1 MFERYTERARRVL
14 FFARYEASQLGSI
27 SIETEHLL
35 LGLIREGKGLT
46 SRIFARSHLSLE
58 SIRKEIEGRTVFREK
73 VSTSV
78 EIPFSAETKRVLQFA
93 AEEADRL
100 LHNYIGTEHLLLGIL
115 REERSVAATILM
127 EKGMRLNTVREDIV
141 ALLNE
146 KTTLTRVKETP
157 LLAEFSRDL
166 TEAAMKNQLDPLV
179 GRGTELERVQQ
190 VLCRR
195 TKNNAVLIGEPGVGK
210 TAIVEGL
217 AQKIVYGDVP
227 HFLADK
233 RILALDISL
242 IVAGTKYR
250 GQFEERLKA
259 IMKELTENPNI
270 IVFIDEL
277 HTLVG
282 AGSAEGSLDAAN
294 ILKPALSRGEIRCI
308 GATTPAEYR
317 KYIEKDRSLERRFQA
332 VKVDPPSEKETIE
345 VLMGVKDRYEQ
356 FHHVEY
362 TQRGDRGR
370 RVPVEPLH
378 HRPLPARQGD
388 RPGRRGRR
396 ARQAARVGLLER
408 GVRRD
413 QPQHP
418 RRGRADGERPSRRR
432 TSRRRS
438 STASRKSRRARTC
451 SSSARSSTS
460 SPTPAA
466 SPSAR
471 ATSTRWSRSGRACRS
486 RRSTRTRA
494 TSCSGWK
501 RSCTTASSRRTRRSR
516 RCRARSAGRAPGS
529 RTRTVRSAASCSSG
543 PPASARPSWRARVA
557 NFLFGSDHALI
568 RFDMSEYM
576 EKHSVSKL
584 IGSPPGYVGHEE
596 GGQLTEK
603 VKRNP
608 YSVVLLDEIE
618 KAHPDLFNILLQVF
632 EDGHLTDGLGN
643 RVNFKNTI
651 IIMTSN
657 IGARFIQKKAS
668 LGFQSTESSVIAR
681 SVNDMVLGEVRKTFN
696 PEFINRI
703 DEIIVFEA
711 LVDDDLRTITR
722 LLVKQLNDNLVD
734 RKIQLDLAPEV
745 VDWIIEQ
752 TCKDRSY
759 GARPLRR
766 AIQRF
771 IEDPLSE
778 ELIRGHLKD
787 GEIEVYLEAGIPGLP
802 SGGPGA
808 GRPPAGVTPPSPSGC
823 ASGSDGQSRPD
834 WRPSKI
840 Q

>member
-58 SIRKEIEGRTVFREK
+58 NIRKEIEGRTVFREK

-78 EIPFSAETKRVLQFA
+78 EMPFSAETKRVLQFA

-115 REERSVAATILM
+115 REERSVAASILM

-141 ALLNE
+141 QLLNE

-166 TEAAMKNQLDPLV
+166 TESAMKNQLDPLV
-179 GRGTELERVQQ
+179 GREHELERVQQ

-259 IMKELTENPNI
+259 IMKELTDNPNI

-332 VKVDPPSEKETIE
+332 IKVDPPGERETIE
-345 VLMGVKDRYEQ
+345 ILLGVKDRYES

-362 TQRGDRGR
+362 TREAIEAAVYQSNRYITDRF
-370 RVPVEPLH
+370 
-378 HRPLPARQGD
+378 LPDKAIDLVDEAGAR
-388 RPGRRGRR
+388 
-396 ARQAARVGLLER
+396 AKLKEAGLQR

-413 QPQHP
+413 QQEHP
-418 RRGRADGERPSRRR
+418 HRRRADGERGLAEGLREGAVLPRAGSHGAREPAVRPREVRRQVVGAQGRRR
-432 TSRRRS
+432 QGRNRRGRVEVDRRPDGVDQPGRRRQ
-438 STASRKSRRARTC
+438 
-451 SSSARSSTS
+451 
-460 SPTPAA
+460 AA
-466 SPSAR
+466 AH
-471 ATSTRWSRSGRACRS
+471 GR
-486 RRSTRTRA
+486 
-494 TSCSGWK
+494 
-501 RSCTTASSRRTRRSR
+501 RSCTSASSARTRRSPPS
-516 RCRARSAGRAPGS
+516 RARFAARAP
-529 RTRTVRSAASCSSG
+529 A
-543 PPASARPSWRARVA
+543 
-557 NFLFGSDHALI
+557 
-568 RFDMSEYM
+568 
-576 EKHSVSKL
+576 
-584 IGSPPGYVGHEE
+584 
-596 GGQLTEK
+596 
-603 VKRNP
+603 
-608 YSVVLLDEIE
+608 
-618 KAHPDLFNILLQVF
+618 
-632 EDGHLTDGLGN
+632 
-643 RVNFKNTI
+643 
-651 IIMTSN
+651 
-657 IGARFIQKKAS
+657 
-668 LGFQSTESSVIAR
+668 
-681 SVNDMVLGEVRKTFN
+681 
-696 PEFINRI
+696 
-703 DEIIVFEA
+703 
-711 LVDDDLRTITR
+711 
-722 LLVKQLNDNLVD
+722 
-734 RKIQLDLAPEV
+734 
-745 VDWIIEQ
+745 
-752 TCKDRSY
+752 
-759 GARPLRR
+759 
-766 AIQRF
+766 
-771 IEDPLSE
+771 
-778 ELIRGHLKD
+778 
-787 GEIEVYLEAGIPGLP
+787 
-802 SGGPGA
+802 
-808 GRPPAGVTPPSPSGC
+808 
-823 ASGSDGQSRPD
+823 
-834 WRPSKI
+834 
-840 Q
+840 

>member
-46 SRIFARSHLSLE
+46 SRIFQRSHLSLDT
-58 SIRKEIEGRTVFREK
+58 IRKDIEGRTVFREK

-78 EIPFSAETKRVLQFA
+78 EIPFSGETKRVLQYA

-100 LHNYIGTEHLLLGIL
+100 LHNYIGTEHLLLGLL
-115 REERSVAATILM
+115 REERSVAASILM
-127 EKGMRLNTVREDIV
+127 EKGMRLHAVREDIV
-141 ALLNE
+141 QLLNE
-146 KTTLTRVKETP
+146 KTTSTRVKETP

-166 TEAAMKNQLDPLV
+166 TDIALKNQLDPLV
-179 GRGTELERVQQ
+179 GRDYELERVQQ

-217 AQKIVYGDVP
+217 AQKIVCGDVP

-233 RILALDISL
+233 RLLALDISL

-259 IMKELTENPNI
+259 IMKELTDNPNI

-332 VKVDPPSEKETIE
+332 IKVEPPGEQETIRI
-345 VLMGVKDRYEQ
+345 LMGVKDRYEQ

-362 TQRGDRGR
+362 SQDAIEASVYQSSRYVTDRFLPDKAIDLLDEAGARAKLREASFSEEFGEINKSIRVAVEQWEQAASQKDFDRAQYYRDQEAAARENLALVRERFDVRPNQRKVVVGRSEIDEVVSKWTGVPLASINQDESDKLMRMEEELHR
-370 RVPVEPLH
+370 RVISQEQAISAVS
-378 HRPLPARQGD
+378 
-388 RPGRRGRR
+388 R
-396 ARQAARVGLLER
+396 AI
-408 GVRRD
+408 
-413 QPQHP
+413 
-418 RRGRADGERPSRRR
+418 
-432 TSRRRS
+432 
-438 STASRKSRRARTC
+438 
-451 SSSARSSTS
+451 
-460 SPTPAA
+460 
-466 SPSAR
+466 
-471 ATSTRWSRSGRACRS
+471 
-486 RRSTRTRA
+486 
-494 TSCSGWK
+494 
-501 RSCTTASSRRTRRSR
+501 RRSR
-516 RCRARSAGRAPGS
+516 AGLKNP
-529 RTRTVRSAASCSSG
+529 
-543 PPASARPSWRARVA
+543 ARPVGSFMFLGPTGVGKTELARALA
-557 NFLFGSDHALI
+557 HLLFGSEHALI

-596 GGQLTEK
+596 GGQLTER

-618 KAHPDLFNILLQVF
+618 KAHPDIFNILLQVF

-643 RVNFKNTI
+643 RVNFKNAI

-657 IGARFIQKKAS
+657 IGARFIQKRAT
-668 LGFQSTESSVIAR
+668 LGFQSESGDSSKSIT
-681 SVNDMVLGEVRKTFN
+681 DMVLGEVKRTFN
-696 PEFINRI
+696 PEFINRV
-703 DEIIVFEA
+703 DELIVFDA
-711 LVDDDLRTITR
+711 LSDDDLRRILV
-722 LLVKQLNDNLVD
+722 LLVAQVNTNLADKRMQV
-734 RKIQLDLAPEV
+734 RLTPEALDWMIEV
-745 VDWIIEQ
+745 

-766 AIQRF
+766 AIQRYV
-771 IEDPLSE
+771 EDPLAE
-778 ELIRGHLKD
+778 ELIRGRVRD
-787 GEIEVYLEAGIPGLP
+787 GEIEVYVDGAVLGYRTVSEPGEP
-802 SGGPGA
+802 VGA
-808 GRPPAGVTPPSPSGC
+808 GQPLS
-823 ASGSDGQSRPD
+823 SDV
-834 WRPSKI
+834 
-840 Q
+840 